1 MQLFK
6 QLNKNISKHKLL
18 LCSELNV
25 QLLYLRG
32 EKKSCCVMLRWKNC
46 YGERAGEE
54 DEKLFLEIK
63 TPQQVKFCKL

>member
-6 QLNKNISKHKLL
+6 QLKNISKHKLL

-32 EKKSCCVMLRWKNC
+32 EKKKLMCDAEM
-46 YGERAGEE
+46 
-54 DEKLFLEIK
+54 EKLLRGESRRGR
-63 TPQQVKFCKL
+63 